1 MLTMISVIWS
11 ESLTIDFKNS
21 VETTHDKRYGDNS
34 ESTIKNLSFKK
45 FSPELDTNTKHFLPF
60 HPQKFQWESRYE
72 KKKKKGVKVKPA
84 PG

>member
-1 MLTMISVIWS
+1 MIKGMGVI
-11 ESLTIDFKNS
+11 D
-21 VETTHDKRYGDNS
+21 S

-60 HPQKFQWESRYE
+60 HLQKFQWESRNE
-72 KKKKKGVKVKPA
+72 KKKKGVKVKPA